1 MTIPLVEIEK
11 AAVNLPVE
19 ERAHLIASLIAS
31 LDSVDESDI
40 EAAWEQE
47 VHARSSAFHRGEV
60 KAVPAA
66 DGLERA
72 RRSLR

>member
-11 AAVNLPVE
+11 AAVNLPLE
-19 ERAHLIASLIAS
+19 ERTHLIASLIAS

-40 EAAWEQE
+40 DAAWEKE
-47 VHARSSAFHRGEV
+47 VQVRSSAYHRGDV

-66 DGLERA
+66 EALERA
-72 RRSLR
+72 RRILR